1 RRGLRNAR
9 QGRGDAH
16 KDSFSLAAVASP
28 PHRFRIR
35 RHMMASISAKPLAFR
50 MSRYKGFATRRAAL
64 GMREFTESARE
75 VCSLPPFR
83 GGVGAREAR
92 HTTLSRDCTSG
103 DKRLSQTPFPGLPL
117 SPTLPRKEGASP
129 PFVGRECGHNY
140 SRVSSSV
147 HSSPRKQH
155 EIAPP

>member
-50 MSRYKGFATRRAAL
+50 LSRYKGFATRRAAL
-64 GMREFTESARE
+64 GMREFTEAARE
-75 VCSLPPFR
+75 VCSLPPCGGGLGR
-83 GGVGAREAR
+83 GVPHDA
-92 HTTLSRDCTSG
+92 
-103 DKRLSQTPFPGLPL
+103 
-117 SPTLPRKEGASP
+117 LPRLDLW
-129 PFVGRECGHNY
+129 R
-140 SRVSSSV
+140 
-147 HSSPRKQH
+147 Q
-155 EIAPP
+155 